1 MNGMELRHPY
11 DAYIRL
17 WEALVG
23 RKHVGTYE
31 NASDKIR
38 EVFNAPASTSSK
50 SVGDSAIVILLDEID
65 YLITEKQTVLFDFFD
80 WPKCAA
86 GISGGHRLVV
96 VGVSNTLNLT
106 DQLLPKV
113 QSRVGSEKCIFK
125 AYSLQDTISILR
137 AKMEEASPVSLLFVF
152 CFEKSKGCCN

>member
-17 WEALVG
+17 WEGLVG

-31 NASDKIR
+31 NAADKIR
-38 EVFNAPASTSSK
+38 EIFNAPASASSD
-50 SVGDSAIVILLDEID
+50 SVGSSAIVVLLDEID
-65 YLITEKQTVLFDFFD
+65 YLITEKQSVLFDIFD
-80 WPKCAA
+80 YPKCAA
-86 GISGGHRLVV
+86 GIAGGHRLVM

-125 AYSLQDTISILR
+125 AYSLKDTVSILK
-137 AKMEEASPVSLLFVF
+137 AKMEEASPVSIW
-152 CFEKSKGCCN
+152 